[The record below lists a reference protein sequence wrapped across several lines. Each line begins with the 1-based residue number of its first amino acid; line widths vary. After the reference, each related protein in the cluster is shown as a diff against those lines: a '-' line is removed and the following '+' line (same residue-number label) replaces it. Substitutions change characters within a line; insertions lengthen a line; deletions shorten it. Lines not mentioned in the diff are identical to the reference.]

1 MAGRN
6 GKRILVV
13 DDDRNNRTLCA
24 DALGAAGYEVD
35 TASDG
40 VHGLELLSLSA
51 YDLVVTDINMPRLDG
66 IGFYNSAVTRNPALK
81 DSFLFMTAG
90 IYSKDTWGYIRE
102 IGRRCLYK
110 PFKIT
115 GLISCLDNMLAEPP
129 EAVPAGDIEEKR
141 REPRYGSLVD
151 CEVFDKGVVDMDIV
165 PATAREVSGN
175 GLRIRYAGGPLRPGA
190 DVSVYARINQ
200 ADILRGAKVMWSGE
214 DANGC
219 HVSGL
224 HFRAPMPVASIAGI
238 CGPRKAWRA
247 ETGCGR

>member
-1 MAGRN
+1 MAGRS

-13 DDDRNNRTLCA
+13 DDDKNNRTLCG
-24 DALGAAGYEVD
+24 DALAATGYEVD

-40 VHGLELLSLSA
+40 VYGLELLSLSA
-51 YDLVVTDINMPRLDG
+51 YDLVLTDINMPRLDG
-66 IGFYNSAVTRNPALK
+66 IGFYKSAVTRYPDLK

-90 IYSKDTWGYIRE
+90 IYSRDTWGFIRE
-102 IGRRCLYK
+102 IGRKCIYK

-115 GLISCLDNMLAEPP
+115 DLISCLDNLLAKPP
-129 EAVPAGDIEEKR
+129 ETALARDIEEKR
-141 REPRYGSLVD
+141 REPRFESLTD
-151 CEVFDKGVVDMDIV
+151 CEVFDKGVVNMDIL

-175 GLRIRYAGGPLRPGA
+175 GLRIRYAGCPLRPGA

-200 ADILRGAKVMWSGE
+200 ADMLRGARVMWSGE
-214 DANGC
+214 DASGC
-219 HVSGL
+219 YVSGL

-238 CGPRKAWRA
+238 CGPKKAWRA